1 MPELKYIRDDNV
13 VYKRLDGPNR
23 FVVYDVFKSIS
34 EAKRWTNL
42 REKEEKGSV
51 RRRQSLE
58 NDLGPTAVKEL
69 LSE

>member
-1 MPELKYIRDDNV
+1 MPEVTYIRDNEV
-13 VYKRLDGPNR
+13 VYKRVEGTTR
-23 FVVYDVFKSIS
+23 FSVYDVFKSIS

-58 NDLGPTAVKEL
+58 KDLGPTAVKEL